1 MAKPDMDNVDH
12 LIQSERAKYQ
22 APRERTKR
30 LMQPFGVGLLVLIF
44 GAGIWVALSM
54 YSSLNPEGRLV
65 FTLVFV
71 GGSLAIYIVHRLL
84 QSSRPAGSLTS
95 VIGMMVLGYSLFLVL
110 RQYGGI

>member
-22 APRERTKR
+22 APRARTKW
-30 LMQPFGVGLLVLIF
+30 LMQLFGVGLLTLIF

-54 YSSLNPEGRLV
+54 FSSLSPEGRV
-65 FTLVFV
+65 IFTLVLV

-84 QSSRPAGSLTS
+84 QNSRPASSLTS
-95 VIGMMVLGYSLFLVL
+95 VVGMMVLGYSLFLVL
-110 RQYGGI
+110 WQYGGI

>member
-22 APRERTKR
+22 APRERAKW
-30 LMQPFGVGLLVLIF
+30 LMQLFGVGLLTLIF
-44 GAGIWVALSM
+44 GAGIWVVLGM
-54 YSSLNPEGRLV
+54 FSSLTPEGRVV
-65 FTLVFV
+65 FTLLLV
-71 GGSLAIYIVHRLL
+71 GGSLAIYFVRRFLQNSRLA
-84 QSSRPAGSLTS
+84 SSLTS

>member
-1 MAKPDMDNVDH
+1 MEKPDMDNVDH

-30 LMQPFGVGLLVLIF
+30 LMQLFGVGLLTLIF

-54 YSSLNPEGRLV
+54 FSSISPEGRV
-65 FTLVFV
+65 IFALVFV
-71 GGSLAIYIVHRLL
+71 GGSFAIYIVHHLF
-84 QSSRPAGSLTS
+84 QNSRPASSLTR